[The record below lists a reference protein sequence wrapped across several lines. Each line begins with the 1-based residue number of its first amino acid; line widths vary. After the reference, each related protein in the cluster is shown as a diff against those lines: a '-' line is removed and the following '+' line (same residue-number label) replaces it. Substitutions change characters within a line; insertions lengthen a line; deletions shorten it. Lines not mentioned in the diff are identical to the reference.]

1 MNVRPL
7 AEQDNL
13 KPWLDDDLRSHGSLV
28 GVDVCGILG
37 GLGRQNGGVVMIR
50 DKAPE
55 LNLTG
60 FSTGHQRSSKHPEGL
75 N

>member
-28 GVDVCGILG
+28 GVDVWDPGRSGKAEWG
-37 GLGRQNGGVVMIR
+37 GR
-50 DKAPE
+50 DDK
-55 LNLTG
+55 
-60 FSTGHQRSSKHPEGL
+60 R
-75 N
+75 